1 MASNETTI
9 RSFEWGDLPTLAALQ
24 QANDGDVERWLR
36 QPNLQPERDCILAY
50 AGDEPIGYAYLMVET
65 TISRGVLISGTAEGA
80 GASVARALLGE
91 AAAAARA
98 LGLGVLQVD
107 VPEADSVAR
116 LLCEES
122 TMRYIRT
129 HHHMRRDG
137 NETVDVAMP
146 AGAATRLASR
156 DDVAAVTELQNAA
169 FTGSWGYAPNTEEEI
184 RYRIFD
190 LPSEAPDPVVL
201 LEIDGH
207 LMAYCWN
214 HRDSPTSPGI
224 VGMVGVWPDQ
234 QGKGYGKMVTG
245 AGINHLLGMG
255 ARPVE
260 ISVDSENPPAIR
272 VYENVGFSLDWRSF
286 WYELALG

>member
-1 MASNETTI
+1 MASNETTF
-9 RSFEWGDLPTLAALQ
+9 RSFEWGDIPTLASLQ
-24 QANDGDVERWLR
+24 QANGDNVERWLR

-50 AGDEPIGYAYLMVET
+50 AGDKPVGYAYLMTET
-65 TISRGVLISGTAEGA
+65 AISRGVLISGTAEGA
-80 GASVARALLGE
+80 GTSVARALLGE

-122 TMRYIRT
+122 TMRRIRT
-129 HHHMRRDG
+129 HHHMRR
-137 NETVDVAMP
+137 NENESIDVAMT
-146 AGAATRLASR
+146 AGAATRLASK

-190 LPSEAPDPVVL
+190 LPSVAPDPVVL
-201 LEIDGH
+201 LEIDGN

-214 HRDSPTSPGI
+214 HSESPTSPGI

-245 AGINHLLGMG
+245 AGINHLLRMG

-260 ISVDSENPPAIR
+260 ITVDSENSPAIR

-286 WYELALG
+286 WYEMTLD